1 MTLQLQSAFD
11 SCKLPVNHH
20 VSLAGVFQLARVCAL
35 DMSSLPAVSALLHAW
50 LERSRS
56 NPLLAECVLPVAAAV
71 KELLPAPISG
81 PLQNWGMQPHQSS
94 SGWMATWRVC
104 RSVASALHMSGI
116 LSPAL
121 ATDDAVCAPLLA

>member
-1 MTLQLQSAFD
+1 MILQLQSAFD
-11 SCKLPVNHH
+11 SCKLPVSDH
-20 VSLAGVFQLARVCAL
+20 VSLAGVFQLARVCTL
-35 DMSSLPAVSALLHAW
+35 DSSSLPAVSALLHAW

-71 KELLPAPISG
+71 KELLPAPTSG
-81 PLQNWGMQPHQSS
+81 TVLKPHQSS
-94 SGWMATWRVC
+94 SGWMAAWRLC

-121 ATDDAVCAPLLA
+121 ANDDAVCAPLLA